1 MVIIEGAAHGESY
14 FKDMKK
20 YEEAM
25 TEFIGGVIR

>member
-1 MVIIEGAAHGESY
+1 MVIIKDAAHGESY
-14 FKDMKK
+14 YRDTEQ